1 MVYRPITGVWE
12 ITMGNNVRGG
22 HYGSFY
28 SDPLPDELTTAEAFD
43 LIEQIAYLGLRYV
56 TLSGGEPL
64 TRRDWAQLVNYLT
77 RRGVSVNLITNGWA
91 VTEEVAKQM
100 KNCNISTVVVRV
112 DGTRE
117 VHDRILRPGVYDR
130 VEQAFRILR
139 QHDIDTRAITTLSVE
154 NKDILPQMKDELIRM
169 GVSSW
174 QLSLGLP
181 TEMMGGRRED
191 WMLNPSQMDDILRF
205 CTETNNEG
213 NIEVYPANCLDCH
226 SRNRFGKRFSSA
238 GCEAGTGGLGFLY
251 NGDIVSCVSIKDRN
265 YIEGNIR
272 ERDLQ
277 SIWEDE
283 SKFLW
288 RREMTNEKLSGDC
301 QVCQYGSECLG
312 GCPNTRLVIG
322 RNLYG
327 ENPYCSHNFAVKT
340 ERKRISEL
348 NDATELMASAK
359 ALIEEHKYQ
368 KATMYLDRLIELRQ
382 DNPEAYRLK
391 GFIEYQNGNYEQS
404 EESMVQAL
412 SLDPSDSH
420 ATKVLGMAVFKQ
432 GKRTEGIRL
441 VERSLQ
447 MGEATAQEELKALK
461 YEKENNRPYP
471 RRQPL
476 QQNRV
481 EKELFVRF

>member
-1 MVYRPITGVWE
+1 MMYRPITGVWE
-12 ITMGNNVRGG
+12 ITMGSNVRGG
-22 HYGSFY
+22 YYGFSH

-43 LIEQIAYLGLRYV
+43 LIEQMAEIGLREV

-64 TRRDWAQLVNYLT
+64 TRRDWAQLVRHLT
-77 RRGVSVNLITNGWA
+77 ERGVGANLVTNGWA

-100 KNCNISTVVVRV
+100 KNYRISTVVVRV

-130 VEQAFRILR
+130 VEQAFRILH
-139 QHDIDTRAITTLSVE
+139 QHGIDTRAITTLSVE
-154 NKDILPQMKDELIRM
+154 NKDILPQIKDELIRM

-181 TEMMGGRRED
+181 TEMMGGRRDD
-191 WMLNPSQMDDILRF
+191 WMLTSAQMGDLLRF

-213 NIEVYPANCLDCH
+213 KIGVYPANCLDCR
-226 SRNRFGKRFSSA
+226 SRNRFGKPYSSA
-238 GCEAGTGGLGFLY
+238 GCEAGMAGVGFLY
-251 NGDIVSCVSIKDRN
+251 NGDIVGCVSIKDRN
-265 YIEGNIR
+265 FTEGNIR
-272 ERDLQ
+272 ERTLRD
-277 SIWEDE
+277 IWEDQ
-283 SKFLW
+283 SKFRW
-288 RREMTNEKLSGDC
+288 RREMTHGKLGGAC
-301 QVCQYGSECLG
+301 RVCQHGAECLG

-327 ENPYCSHNFAVKT
+327 ENPYCSHNFAMKT
-340 ERKRISEL
+340 EQKRVSEL
-348 NDATELMASAK
+348 NDAAELIASAK
-359 ALIEEHKYQ
+359 ALIEEHNDP
-368 KATMYLDRLIELRQ
+368 KATMYLERLIELRQ

-391 GFIEYQNGNYEQS
+391 GLIEYQNGNYEQS

-420 ATKVLGMAVFKQ
+420 ATKVLGMALFKQ

-447 MGEATAQEELKALK
+447 MGEATAREELEALK

-481 EKELFVRF
+481 EKELFIRF